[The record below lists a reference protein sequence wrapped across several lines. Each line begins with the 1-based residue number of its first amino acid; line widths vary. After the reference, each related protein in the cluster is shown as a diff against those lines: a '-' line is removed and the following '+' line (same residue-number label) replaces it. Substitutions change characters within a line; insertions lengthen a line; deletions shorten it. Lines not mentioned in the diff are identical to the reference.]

1 MNTSTHI
8 YCCKIESS
16 RGKIAAANECQD
28 WCKNGSIK
36 KYKFCGICEFFYLGN
51 PSNHSSKPGQFPRH
65 NKCKQPKDFARGD
78 LRKRAV
84 RNIPQGEPVADGY
97 YFIGEAKS
105 DAEYIND
112 NHFFLLEEQEQGLF
126 AYTDLR

>member
-8 YCCKIESS
+8 YCCKLVSS
-16 RGKIAAANECQD
+16 KGKIDAANECQS

-36 KYKFCGICEFFYLGN
+36 KYKFCGVCEFFYLGN
-51 PSNHSSKPGQFPRH
+51 PSNHSSKPGEFPRH
-65 NKCKQPKDFARGD
+65 TNCTEPKVFALGD

-84 RNIPQGEPVADGY
+84 RKIPEDEPVPDGY

-105 DAEYIND
+105 DEEYINA
-112 NHFFLLEEQEQGLF
+112 NQLFLLE
-126 AYTDLR
+126 